1 GDQFAYL
8 SAVLDLYNN
17 EIVAWKL
24 SRRNDLDLVLTTLQ
38 QLEGKSLS
46 TKPLLHS
53 DQGFQYTSKSY
64 AKQLERL
71 GFVGSHSRRGN
82 CFD

>member
-1 GDQFAYL
+1 EFQADKQNQKYVTDITYVRIGDQFAYL

-46 TKPLLHS
+46 IKPL
-53 DQGFQYTSKSY
+53 
-64 AKQLERL
+64 
-71 GFVGSHSRRGN
+71 
-82 CFD
+82 